1 MTATVDNHDTF
12 FSLVFQEIARD
23 LFLFA
28 TWLGNVFVN
37 PKDFYN
43 LEGGTS

>member
-12 FSLVFQEIARD
+12 SSLIFQEIARD

-43 LEGGTS
+43 TRGGTS